1 MNSVY
6 FEKILIA
13 DIYQKKAKLATFT
26 KGINVISSNEN
37 HVGKSSLIKSL
48 YYSLGADIDYD
59 NTWDKNTKLYIL
71 DFSINDKKY
80 TIARFEKKF
89 LLFDNI
95 NLIAFCKNV
104 TKELSPKL
112 EKIFGFAVY
121 LPNKITKK
129 HELAPPVFTYLP
141 YYIDQD
147 KGWGTEPYES
157 FSNLNQYAK
166 TSRIK
171 SLYYHLQ
178 VYNKV
183 SVDLQAQMDNGKHR
197 ITEIDSEIA
206 KLETTLE
213 TLLSET
219 KNIISAETMLQ
230 LENNLALPKEK
241 IDRLMNEIG
250 ASRNRIQTLQST
262 LSHHQYQLSIIVE
275 YKKIHKSA
283 SPNKVNNKL
292 TSCPRCGYAF
302 DEDLY
307 QFIREQYNEQNEGF
321 MIQQIQY
328 IIKETIEEFER
339 EKGNYV
345 DLMKKLQQEEQL
357 ISLQQENY
365 EVYIKQ
371 RGLDSSINSL
381 KTQLSNM
388 VLEKESLE
396 SNIKNIRK
404 ELKDLPQKKEID
416 NKYISDTRSNI
427 IKLDA
432 WNREYEEKIGLM
444 KPLKGQGTLASK
456 IILAQY
462 VALFSTM
469 QSFAIDNLRFPFVVD
484 SPRSKEPSKKSSEEI
499 LNLILG
505 IKSLPQIILA
515 TMDFSEFDTIEKENI
530 NLLELHSNKALLNHD
545 EYVSNNE
552 YIENIL
558 GMFKSFTN

>member
-6 FEKILIA
+6 FQKILIA
-13 DIYQKKAKLATFT
+13 DIYQKKAKSATFA
-26 KGINVISSNEN
+26 KGINVVSSNEN

-71 DFSINDKKY
+71 DFSINDTKY

-89 LLFDNI
+89 LLFDGLK
-95 NLIAFCKNV
+95 LIAFCKSI
-104 TKELSPKL
+104 TKELSREL

-121 LPNKITKK
+121 LPNKTTKK

-157 FSNLNQYAK
+157 FSSLDQYAK

-178 VYNKV
+178 VYNKI
-183 SVDLQAQMDNGKHR
+183 SVDLQAQMDHDKDR
-197 ITEIDSEIA
+197 ITTIDSEIE
-206 KLETTLE
+206 KLQATLE
-213 TLLSET
+213 TLLNET
-219 KNIISAETMLQ
+219 KNIISAETILQ
-230 LENNLALPKEK
+230 LESNLALPKEK
-241 IDRLMNEIG
+241 INRLMNDIG
-250 ASRNRIQTLQST
+250 ASRNRLQVLQST
-262 LSHHQYQLSIIVE
+262 LSQHQYQLSIIVE
-275 YKKIHKSA
+275 YKKIHKSV
-283 SPNKVNNKL
+283 SSNKSDNKL
-292 TSCPRCGYAF
+292 TSCPRCGYEF

-307 QFIREQYNEQNEGF
+307 QFVREQYSEQNEDF

-328 IIKETIEEFER
+328 IIEKTIEEFEN
-339 EKGNYV
+339 EKENYV
-345 DLMKKLQQEEQL
+345 DLMGKLQKEEQL

-365 EVYIKQ
+365 EIYIKQ
-371 RGLDSSINSL
+371 RGLSTSINSL
-381 KTQLSNM
+381 KSQLSNI
-388 VLEKESLE
+388 VLEKKSLE

-404 ELKDLPQKKEID
+404 ELRDLPQKEEID
-416 NKYISDTRSNI
+416 KKYIEDTRYNI
-427 IKLDA
+427 IKLGA
-432 WNREYEEKIGLM
+432 WNQEYEGKIGLL

-469 QSFAIDNLRFPFVVD
+469 QAFLIDNLRFPFVVD

-505 IKSLPQIILA
+505 IKSLPQIILV
-515 TMDFSEFDTIEKENI
+515 TMDFLEFDTIEKGNV
-530 NLLELHSNKALLNHD
+530 NLLELNSSKALLNRD
-545 EYVSNNE
+545 EYVSDSE
-552 YIENIL
+552 YIENIV
-558 GMFKSFTN
+558 GMFRNLVN